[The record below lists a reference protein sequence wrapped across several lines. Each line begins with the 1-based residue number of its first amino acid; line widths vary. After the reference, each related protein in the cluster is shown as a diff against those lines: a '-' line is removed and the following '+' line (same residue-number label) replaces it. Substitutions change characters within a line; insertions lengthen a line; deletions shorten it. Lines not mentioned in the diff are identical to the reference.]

1 MSGYVNNKTKKRI
14 NVIDVVIIILVLVLV
29 ASVVYRVYG
38 AISNGGASSGQSDYI
53 VKFECDS
60 EYNSL
65 IKYLGEGQEVYFE
78 SNGVLLGYIY
88 DDPSDER
95 KAVYEIPKETVTET
109 EDETTAPKGAY
120 SKVRLGGHI
129 KLSDEAVK
137 AKSGNYYTIQDRNIS
152 VGSTLKVYTRDAV
165 FTITVKSITKAEK

>member
-1 MSGYVNNKTKKRI
+1 MNNKTKKKI
-14 NVIDVVIIILVLVLV
+14 NVIDVVIILLVLVLV
-29 ASVVYRVYG
+29 ASVVYRIYG
-38 AISNGGASSGQSDYI
+38 ALSNGGSLSGESDYI

-65 IKYLGEGQEVYFE
+65 IKYLGEGQEVYFV
-78 SNGVLLGYIY
+78 SNGALLGYIY

-95 KAVYEIPKETVTET
+95 KAVYEIPKEIVTEG
-109 EDETTAPKGAY
+109 EETAAAPKGQY
-120 SKVRLGGHI
+120 SKVKIGGHL

-152 VGSTLKVYTRDAV
+152 VGSTLKVYTKDAV